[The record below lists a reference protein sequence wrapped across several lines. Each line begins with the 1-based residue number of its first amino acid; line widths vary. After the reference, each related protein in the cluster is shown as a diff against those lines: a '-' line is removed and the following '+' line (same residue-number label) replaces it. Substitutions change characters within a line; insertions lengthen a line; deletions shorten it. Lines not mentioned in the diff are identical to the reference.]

1 MKLLIKPHYKKDSFF
16 IDTNKAFTE
25 SFRYDEAYNNTF
37 CFNAGFDLFLMDEYD
52 EDNECYNKK
61 DLVATV
67 EAQFFKTD
75 YINAYDIDIKELA
88 DTISSD
94 TYKAILTLLSSNL
107 LDEDRI
113 VETPLVCYLSRLY
126 ISSQYRNKGIATYI
140 LNNLQE
146 IFEYITSEASHIFIT
161 LPCPQE
167 QDKEGRWNNTCNE
180 EMLDNM
186 IKILEKHGFKS
197 IGEHGCYYKIY

>member
-1 MKLLIKPHYKKDSFF
+1 MELLIKPHYKKDSFF
-16 IDTNKAFTE
+16 IDTNKAFAE
-25 SFRYDEAYNNTF
+25 SFGYDEAYNNMF
-37 CFNAGFDLFLMDEYD
+37 CFNAGFDLFLMNEYD
-52 EDNECYNKK
+52 EDK

-75 YINAYDIDIKELA
+75 YINAYNIDIKELA
-88 DTISSD
+88 DVISDD
-94 TYKAILTLLSSNL
+94 THKSILTLLDCNL
-107 LDEDRI
+107 LDQDI
-113 VETPLVCYLSRLY
+113 IWGTPLVCYLSRLH

-167 QDKEGRWNNTCNE
+167 QNKEGKWNNTCNK

-186 IKILEKHGFKS
+186 IKILKNHDFIS
-197 IGEHGCYYKIY
+197 IGENGCYYKIY

>member
-1 MKLLIKPHYKKDSFF
+1 MELFIKPHYKKDSFF
-16 IDTNKAFTE
+16 IDTNKAFAE
-25 SFRYDEAYNNTF
+25 SFRYDETYNNTF

-52 EDNECYNKK
+52 EDNECYNKE

-75 YINAYDIDIKELA
+75 YIYDYDMDIKEFA
-88 DTISSD
+88 DIISSD
-94 TYKAILTLLSSNL
+94 TYKAILTLADNNL
-107 LDEDRI
+107 LDEDEI
-113 VETPLVCYLSRLY
+113 WETPLVCYLSRLH

-146 IFEYITSEASHIFIT
+146 IFEYITSEESHIFIT

-167 QDKEGRWNNTCNE
+167 QDKEGRWINTCNK

-186 IKILEKHGFKS
+186 IKILEKHDFKS
-197 IGEHGCYYKIY
+197 IGEHGCYIKIY

>member
-1 MKLLIKPHYKKDSFF
+1 MELLITPHYKKDSFL
-16 IDTNKAFTE
+16 IDTNKAFYE
-25 SFRYDEAYNNTF
+25 SFRYDKAYNNTF
-37 CFNAGFDLFLMDEYD
+37 CFNAGFDLFLIDGCD

-88 DTISSD
+88 DVISDD
-94 TYKAILTLLSSNL
+94 TYKSILTLLDYNL
-107 LDEDRI
+107 LDEDKI
-113 VETPLVCYLSRLY
+113 WETPLVCYLSRLH
-126 ISSQYRNKGIATYI
+126 ISSQYRNKGVATYI

-167 QDKEGRWNNTCNE
+167 QDKEERWKNTCNK
-180 EMLDNM
+180 EMLDDM
-186 IKILEKHGFKS
+186 IKILEKHNFKP
-197 IGEHGCYYKIY
+197 IGEQGCYYKIY

>member
-1 MKLLIKPHYKKDSFF
+1 MELLIKPHYKKDSFF
-16 IDTNKAFTE
+16 IDTNKTFAE
-25 SFRYDEAYNNTF
+25 SFRYDEAHNNVF

-61 DLVATV
+61 DIVAAV

-75 YINAYDIDIKELA
+75 YIYDYDMDITELA
-88 DTISSD
+88 DIISGD
-94 TYKAILTLLSSNL
+94 THKAILTLLDNNL
-107 LDEDRI
+107 LDEDKI
-113 VETPLVCYLSRLY
+113 WETPLVCYLSRLH

-146 IFEYITSEASHIFIT
+146 IFEHITSEASHIFIT

-167 QDKEGRWNNTCNE
+167 QDKEGRWKNTCNE

-186 IKILEKHGFKS
+186 VKILENHNFKS

>member
-1 MKLLIKPHYKKDSFF
+1 MELLIKPHYKKDSFF
-16 IDTNKAFTE
+16 IDTNKTFAE

-52 EDNECYNKK
+52 EDNECYNRE

-75 YINAYDIDIKELA
+75 YINAYNADIKELA
-88 DTISSD
+88 DVISDD
-94 TYKAILTLLSSNL
+94 TYKSILTLLDHNL
-107 LDEDRI
+107 LDEDKI
-113 VETPLVCYLSRLY
+113 WGTPLVCYLSRLH
-126 ISSQYRNKGIATYI
+126 ISSQYRNKGVATYI

-146 IFEYITSEASHIFIT
+146 IFEYITSEASRIFIT

-167 QDKEGRWNNTCNE
+167 PDKNGRWNNTCNK
-180 EMLDNM
+180 EMFDNM
-186 IKILEKHGFKS
+186 IKILEKHNFKS
-197 IGEHGCYYKIY
+197 IGEYGCYYKIY

>member
-1 MKLLIKPHYKKDSFF
+1 MELLITPHYKKDSFF

-52 EDNECYNKK
+52 EDNGCYNRE

-75 YINAYDIDIKELA
+75 YINAYNADIKELA
-88 DTISSD
+88 DVISDD
-94 TYKAILTLLSSNL
+94 TYKSILTLLDYNL
-107 LDEDRI
+107 LDEDKI
-113 VETPLVCYLSRLY
+113 WEAPLVCYLSRLH
-126 ISSQYRNKGIATYI
+126 ISPQYRNKGIATYI
-140 LNNLQE
+140 FNNLQE
-146 IFEYITSEASHIFIT
+146 IFEYITSETSHIFIT

-167 QDKEGRWNNTCNE
+167 PDKKGRWNNTCNE
-180 EMLDNM
+180 EVLDNM
-186 IKILEKHGFKS
+186 IKILEKHDFKS

>member
-1 MKLLIKPHYKKDSFF
+1 MELLIKPHYKKDSFF
-16 IDTNKAFTE
+16 VDTNKTFSE
-25 SFRYDEAYNNTF
+25 SFRYDKAYNNTF

-52 EDNECYNKK
+52 KDNECYNRK

-75 YINAYDIDIKELA
+75 YINAYNVDIKELA
-88 DTISSD
+88 DVISDD
-94 TYKAILTLLSSNL
+94 TYKSILTLLNSNI

-113 VETPLVCYLSRLY
+113 WETPLVCYFSRLH

-146 IFEYITSEASHIFIT
+146 IFEYITSEESHIFIT

-167 QDKEGRWNNTCNE
+167 
-180 EMLDNM
+180 
-186 IKILEKHGFKS
+186 
-197 IGEHGCYYKIY
+197 

>member
-1 MKLLIKPHYKKDSFF
+1 MELLIKPHYRKDSFF
-16 IDTNKAFTE
+16 IDTNKSFIE
-25 SFRYDEAYNNTF
+25 SFRYNGTHNNIF
-37 CFNAGFDLFLMDEYD
+37 CFNAGFDLFLIDEYD

-61 DLVATV
+61 DLVATI

-75 YINAYDIDIKELA
+75 YIYCYDMDIKEFA
-88 DTISSD
+88 DIISDD
-94 TYKAILTLLSSNL
+94 TYKAILTLSDNNL
-107 LDEDRI
+107 LDEI
-113 VETPLVCYLSRLY
+113 WETPLVCYLSRLH

-167 QDKEGRWNNTCNE
+167 QDKEGRWNNTNNK
-180 EMLDNM
+180 EMLDDM

-197 IGEHGCYYKIY
+197 IGEHGCYYKRY